1 MKTTTEQINQRK
13 NENVVFQFDEFIQKK
28 QTKMIKAL
36 LI

>member
-1 MKTTTEQINQRK
+1 MTEQINQRK
-13 NENVVFQFDEFIQKK
+13 NENVVFQFDEFTQKKTK